1 MLKLLLLRIPKFET
15 VVLLGIGGL
24 YYKCSVGARLG
35 REGEGEL
42 AAARHLTAGHL
53 DILKITCLRRLKEEY
68 KGKYQ

>member
-1 MLKLLLLRIPKFET
+1 MEYSQQWGGCS
-15 VVLLGIGGL
+15 VGIGGL

-35 REGEGEL
+35 REGEGEG

-68 KGKYQ
+68 KGKYH